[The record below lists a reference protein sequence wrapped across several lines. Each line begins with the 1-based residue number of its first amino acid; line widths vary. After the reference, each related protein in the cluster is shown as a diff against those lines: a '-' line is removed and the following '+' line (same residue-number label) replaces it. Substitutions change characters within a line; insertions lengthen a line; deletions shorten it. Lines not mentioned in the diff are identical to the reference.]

1 MLSFSLLQVW
11 LYEELKLIHPPLIPF
26 NRYQQKHYQDHKLTE
41 KEMDA
46 LTELMKH
53 LTPIDIQWVVEW
65 WHIKAMTSYGFKE
78 KCVILAGLCRF
89 PYYPTCRI
97 A

>member
-11 LYEELKLIHPPLIPF
+11 LYEKLKLIHPPLSPF
-26 NRYQQKHYQDHKLTE
+26 NWYQQKHYQDHKLTE

-53 LTPIDIQWVVEW
+53 LTPIDIQWVVE
-65 WHIKAMTSYGFKE
+65 
-78 KCVILAGLCRF
+78 
-89 PYYPTCRI
+89 
-97 A
+97 